1 MASYH
6 CTVKVGGKGS
16 GGSHSDYI
24 SREGKYSKENAR
36 RYEDLDSTGSGNMP
50 TWAEHNPAHFWN
62 AADEHERA
70 NGAVYREIEIALPRE
85 LTPEQNR
92 ALVADFIAQELGDRH
107 AYQWA
112 IHVPRAALDGGEQ
125 PHAHIMYSERT
136 RDGIERDP
144 AQYFKRYNAKH
155 PERGGC
161 RKDSAGTEERL
172 QATRERWANV
182 QNAHLERH
190 GHAVRVDH
198 RSLKDQGID
207 REPEKHLGPKLARS
221 MSQADVSAI
230 LERRAAEG
238 QLERA
243 NQAVGLID
251 LSGDIAKAKAERV
264 QVRQKM
270 DAGMTD
276 FMARFAAHQ
285 GAEKARKEA
294 EKQKALEAERARE
307 REIERQKQAE
317 ERRVLV
323 EYQRMQRAQERREKE
338 RGQDY
343 DSPRPRGPSMSR

>member
-6 CTVKVGGKGS
+6 CTVKVGAKGS

-50 TWAEHNPAHFWN
+50 AWAEHNPAHFWQ

-112 IHVPRAALDGGEQ
+112 IHRPKAALEGKEQ

-136 RDGIERDP
+136 RDGIDRDP
-144 AQYFKRYNAKH
+144 AQYFKRYNAKA

-182 QNAHLERH
+182 QNKHLERY
-190 GHAVRVDH
+190 GHADRVTH
-198 RSLKDQGID
+198 LSLKDQGID
-207 REPEKHLGPKLARS
+207 REPEKHLGPKRVHKMAE
-221 MSQADVSAI
+221 ADISAL

-243 NQAVGLID
+243 NKPVGLID
-251 LSGDIAKAKAERV
+251 LSGDIAKAKQERAELV
-264 QVRQKM
+264 QTVDTGKADIRAM
-270 DAGMTD
+270 
-276 FMARFAAHQ
+276 FAQHKA
-285 GAEKARKEA
+285 AELARKEA
-294 EKQKALEAERARE
+294 ERQKALEAERAKARE
-307 REIERQKQAE
+307 VERQKMAE
-317 ERRVLV
+317 ERAATLRELQ
-323 EYQRMQRAQERREKE
+323 QRREQEREAA
-338 RGQDY
+338 Q
-343 DSPRPRGPSMSR
+343 RPSRSRDDGPSMSR

>member
-6 CTVKVGGKGS
+6 CTVKVGAKGS

-36 RYEDLDSTGSGNMP
+36 RYEDLDSTGHGNMP
-50 TWAEHNPAHFWN
+50 AWAEHNPAHFWQ

-136 RDGIERDP
+136 RDGIDRDP
-144 AQYFKRYNAKH
+144 AQYFKRYNNRH

-190 GHAVRVDH
+190 GHAARVDH

-238 QLERA
+238 ELERA
-243 NQAVGLID
+243 TQAVGLID
-251 LSGDIAKAKAERV
+251 LSGDIAKAKADKAELAQAVDIGKADIRV
-264 QVRQKM
+264 MFQQYKADEQK
-270 DAGMTD
+270 
-276 FMARFAAHQ
+276 
-285 GAEKARKEA
+285 RKEA
-294 EKQKALEAERARE
+294 ERQKALEAERAKARE
-307 REIERQKQAE
+307 MERQRMAE
-317 ERRVLV
+317 ERAATLRELQ
-323 EYQRMQRAQERREKE
+323 QRREQEREAA
-338 RGQDY
+338 Q
-343 DSPRPRGPSMSR
+343 RPRRSPGMSR

>member
-6 CTVKVGGKGS
+6 CTVKVGAKGS

-36 RYEDLDSTGSGNMP
+36 RYEDLDSTGHGNMP
-50 TWAEHNPAHFWN
+50 AWAEHNPAHFWN

-92 ALVADFIAQELGDRH
+92 ELVADFIRQELGDRH

-112 IHVPRAALDGGEQ
+112 IHRPKAALEGKEQ

-144 AQYFKRYNAKH
+144 AQYFKRYNSKH

-172 QATRERWANV
+172 QATRERWADV
-182 QNAHLERH
+182 QNAHLERY

-207 REPEKHLGPKLARS
+207 REPEKHLGPKRARA

-251 LSGDIAKAKAERV
+251 LSGDIAKAKAERAELAQTV
-264 QVRQKM
+264 DTGKADIRAM
-270 DAGMTD
+270 
-276 FMARFAAHQ
+276 FAQHKA
-285 GAEKARKEA
+285 AELARKEA
-294 EKQKALEAERARE
+294 ERQKALEAERAKVRE
-307 REIERQKQAE
+307 MERQRMAE
-317 ERRVLV
+317 ERAATLRELQ
-323 EYQRMQRAQERREKE
+323 QRREQEREAA
-338 RGQDY
+338 Q
-343 DSPRPRGPSMSR
+343 RPRRSPGMSR